1 MMMSTSFVSYAAWA
15 AAGSAYIGNWISVS
29 VGLTSPYQFGFG
41 FRMIWLLWS
50 HVSSMNGPE
59 LT

>member
-1 MMMSTSFVSYAAWA
+1 MAC
-15 AAGSAYIGNWISVS
+15 AGSATIDMWISVS

-41 FRMIWLLWS
+41 LRMIWLLWS
-50 HVSSMNGPE
+50 QVSSMNGPE